1 MTRSFLIGLGIL
13 AGLASP
19 VLAQSGEMTLP
30 GFILD
35 VEKLYQAGDFYYTHV
50 PEAFSSDKEC
60 LARGFSAEVCDE
72 ARTMCAI
79 QDLAGTQFDLD
90 NIMNVFKVDC
100 GNGICFACCF
110 TGFGCH
116 TSFYDPYYRPV
127 INCSPG
133 PGYGPIAFQ
142 AGPTLI
148 VDPNAKPGDPCLFV
162 KQSCDHLPLCL
173 SGKPPQEIARINN
186 DPTHVLKSPQAVN
199 SRART
204 FATSMLGNWSD
215 YLSGFHT
222 STAQQTD
229 LIHAQVRDFADIGG
243 FLTGRGCVGWR
254 SRPGVSTPI
263 DWSDPHFRI
272 NDSAGDFADEPS
284 RYNGVRELG
293 LARLLVSIPNVFNRL
308 AFVESRIWTKD
319 AIAQYLAA
327 IGDPDAALRRIMSP
341 IALEVLK
348 RNRQLQD
355 YRLLAVSLPGEAI
368 SPRFY
373 GGCTLGDPPPL
384 QVTVQQRGTFGIDVR
399 AVAAPEVDVL
409 VLWGDGS
416 TTRVR
421 AAGSG
426 VANASHD
433 YVMGGKYQLIAIAQ
447 GDSGLRTFAAALA
460 ETAGKGVS
468 SGAAPL
474 PVISEVQLVDV
485 RATIDSFAGNT
496 MSMLF
501 DVEGWTPSTGYAL
514 GVSHGLPVPQDAGA
528 VTFGTIGGWNPSAAP
543 LHSITIRPWR
553 FGPGVLIGFH
563 RNYFTFARLRVGIFS
578 TARGQ
583 LRYYDI
589 PITADLVRLY
599 ATGSSTPVPL
609 TAPTYAADGRL
620 EIPVQT
626 PTVRY
631 SRIDLVLPDSFFLTA
646 LDKPVTDPTWKGLV
660 GNWSELRPEDG
671 GEFIGKRRATGR

>member
-1 MTRSFLIGLGIL
+1 MMRSFLIGLGIL

-19 VLAQSGEMTLP
+19 VVAQSGDMTVP

-35 VEKLYQAGDFYYTHV
+35 VEKLYEAEDFYYTHV

-72 ARTMCAI
+72 ARAMCAI
-79 QDLAGTQFDLD
+79 QDLAGTEFGLEH
-90 NIMNVFKVDC
+90 IMNVFQVDC
-100 GNGICFACCF
+100 GSGLCFACCF

-148 VDPNAKPGDPCLFV
+148 VDPDAKPGDACLFI

-173 SGKPPQEIARINN
+173 SGKPRLEIARIND

-204 FATSMLGNWSD
+204 FATSMLGRWSD

-222 STAQQTD
+222 STPQQTD
-229 LIHAQVRDFADIGG
+229 LIHAKVRDFADLGG
-243 FLTGRGCVGWR
+243 FLTGRGCVGWQ
-254 SRPGVSTPI
+254 SRPGVSSPI

-272 NDSAGDFADEPS
+272 NDSAGNFADEPS

-293 LARLLVSIPNVFNRL
+293 LTRLLISIPNLFNRL
-308 AFVESRIWTKD
+308 AFVESRIWTSD
-319 AIAQYLAA
+319 AIAQYLAP

-355 YRLLAVSLPGEAI
+355 YRLLAVPLPGETI

-373 GGCTLGDPPPL
+373 AGCILGDPPPL
-384 QVTVQQRGTFGIDVR
+384 QLTVQQRGTFGIDVR
-399 AVAAPEVDVL
+399 AAAATDVIVL

-416 TTRVR
+416 ATRVR
-421 AAGSG
+421 GTVSG
-426 VANASHD
+426 VASASHD
-433 YVMGGKYQLIAIAQ
+433 YVMGGKYQLVAMAQ
-447 GDSGLRTFAAALA
+447 GDSGLRTVTAALA

-468 SGAAPL
+468 SGSAPL

-501 DVEGWTPSTGYAL
+501 DVEGWASASIGYAL
-514 GVSHGLPVPQDAGA
+514 VPRQ
-528 VTFGTIGGWNPSAAP
+528 S
-543 LHSITIRPWR
+543 
-553 FGPGVLIGFH
+553 
-563 RNYFTFARLRVGIFS
+563 
-578 TARGQ
+578 
-583 LRYYDI
+583 
-589 PITADLVRLY
+589 
-599 ATGSSTPVPL
+599 
-609 TAPTYAADGRL
+609 
-620 EIPVQT
+620 
-626 PTVRY
+626 
-631 SRIDLVLPDSFFLTA
+631 
-646 LDKPVTDPTWKGLV
+646 
-660 GNWSELRPEDG
+660 
-671 GEFIGKRRATGR
+671 